1 MAASAGKISPAEAAQ
16 FRAHGVV
23 VKPNFFSADE
33 AAAMRFTVRR
43 FLADGMTTDIQRDD
57 FENLQMAWL
66 SAHSRLFA
74 CLPWEPRVSS
84 AVGTLLAK
92 DGGSSAAASTNV
104 EVHYDQLFYK
114 PARTGAGTTWHT
126 DNGYFRIA
134 DPLRGVGMWIALD
147 DAYVTNGTLELL
159 PWQPGQAEL
168 SHRENDPDKA
178 GGITCADE
186 VDETQGQ
193 PCELAAGGVVFFCYG
208 VPHCTRANTTDKPR
222 CVLTTLRALCVRARL
237 LVCACVCA
245 TCASCA
251 LTLVIRWCDCSH
263 RCAVAYHFLD
273 PGYIDHAEATN
284 PKGGR
289 WARGHRWVAGPY
301 CTHGVREHNE
311 EMGAVVWAEEVATAL
326 SAGEH
331 ESGLN
336 DKNARA
342 VL

>member
-1 MAASAGKISPAEAAQ
+1 MAASAAKISPAEAAQ
-16 FRAHGVV
+16 FRAQGVV
-23 VKPNFFSADE
+23 VKPNFFSAEE
-33 AAAMRFTVRR
+33 AAAMRFTVQR
-43 FLADGMTTDIQRDD
+43 FLADGLTADIQRDN
-57 FENLQMAWL
+57 FQNLQMAWL

-84 AVGTLLAK
+84 AAVALLAR
-92 DGGSSAAASTNV
+92 DGDSSAASSTNV

-114 PARTGAGTTWHT
+114 PARTGAGTAWHT

-186 VDETQGQ
+186 VGGTQGQ

-222 CVLTTLRALCVRARL
+222 CVLATPRQRAALCVCARAR
-237 LVCACVCA
+237 AR
-245 TCASCA
+245 ASCGLA
-251 LTLVIRWCDCSH
+251 LLIHSCDCSH

-273 PGYIDHAEATN
+273 PGHIDHAEATS

-289 WARGHRWVAGPY
+289 WARGHRWIGGPY
-301 CTHGVREHNE
+301 CTHGVREHSE
-311 EMGAVVWAEEVATAL
+311 EMGAGVWAEEVAAAL
-326 SAGEH
+326 CAGELD
-331 ESGLN
+331 SGVN
-336 DKNARA
+336 VKNARA
-342 VL
+342 AL